1 LSQERTEA
9 LVLRGVDFSET
20 SRIVTLLTPHRGLV
34 ACMVKGVRRP
44 KSPFAASLDT
54 MNRVEA
60 VVYWKDSRNVQLLAE
75 AALLDDYGAVKRDL
89 DKVTLAGFPLELA
102 LRTARENEPSDGLFG
117 TLAHGLEQLARWP
130 GPAKVHC
137 CWQVLQL
144 LTVAGY
150 QPELDVCAHCGGALG
165 ASPRFAYDSGAVC
178 DECPGDRRLSAEDF
192 RALRLM
198 QDQIESCPPI
208 EAAGAMLSVLRY
220 FAARHLETDFR
231 SMRVI
236 DQMVD

>member
-1 LSQERTEA
+1 MSQERTEA

-20 SRIVTLLTPHRGLV
+20 SRIVTFLTPHRGLV
-34 ACMVKGVRRP
+34 ACMVKGARRA

-60 VVYWKDSRNVQLLAE
+60 VIYWKDSRSVQLLAE
-75 AALLDDYGAVKRDL
+75 AALLDDFGAVKRDL

-102 LRTARENEPSDGLFG
+102 LRTAHENEPSESLFN
-117 TLAHGLEQLARWP
+117 TLVFGMERLAQWP

-144 LTVAGY
+144 LTAAGY
-150 QPELDVCAHCGGALG
+150 QPSLDACAMCGGPLG
-165 ASPRFAYDSGAVC
+165 AAPRFAYDCGAVC
-178 DECPGDRRLSAEDF
+178 GQCPGDRRLSAEDF
-192 RALRLM
+192 DALRRM
-198 QDQIESCPPI
+198 QASTESCPPM
-208 EAAGAMLSVLRY
+208 ASAGALLSVLRY

-236 DQMVD
+236 DQLVD